1 MIIVPTDVALGE
13 LASRLRAD
21 ESGDLQREY
30 SALFDKAQGDA
41 RRRLYE
47 PLTTEEHEATL
58 ALAEGTR
65 HCTDVINAVW
75 HALHP

>member
-1 MIIVPTDVALGE
+1 MIVVPEVALGE
-13 LASRLRAD
+13 LAARLRTD
-21 ESGDLQREY
+21 ESGDLRRDY

-41 RRRLYE
+41 RRRLHE

-65 HCTDVINAVW
+65 HCADVINAVW